1 MSENN
6 NKDLNI
12 SNRDIIKED
21 AFDQIIG
28 IPSPESE
35 YLTNEESK
43 ETDMVYRLHTLL
55 PHMPKTAKKI
65 SIYIINNPQKFLE
78 SSISQLAAKIGVSA
92 SAITRY
98 SQYMGFSGF
107 SELKYRFE
115 VSYNTSYT
123 GAINAEDD
131 LDALKSKMTN
141 NYKRA
146 FEDTI
151 THLDN
156 KTLSK
161 ATDYITSAKKIFIFG
176 HGGSCHVAQ
185 LAEMLFAQMGIEC
198 HAYGNAPLASA
209 ASTLLGTGDLAIGL
223 SSSGNAKLTVDALR
237 KAKNNGA
244 TTIAITANANSFLA
258 QESDVALTYL
268 VHTKDDL
275 RYFHLLKQAE
285 LAVIGTLQLC
295 VFQKNQQKMVEN
307 LKIFKD
313 SFFGKL
319 YVY

>member
-1 MSENN
+1 MNENN
-6 NKDLNI
+6 NKDI
-12 SNRDIIKED
+12 SISTEDKREED
-21 AFDQIIG
+21 AFDQIMR
-28 IPSPESE
+28 IPSPESNQ
-35 YLTNEESK
+35 LTDEESK
-43 ETDMVYRLHTLL
+43 EADMVYRLQTLL

-65 SIYIINNPQKFLE
+65 SLYIINNPQKFLE
-78 SSISQLAAKIGVSA
+78 SSISQLANKIGVSA

-98 SQYMGFSGF
+98 SQYMGYSGF

-115 VSYNTSYT
+115 VSYNTSST
-123 GAINAEDD
+123 GAISAEDD
-131 LDALKSKMTN
+131 LDVLKSKMTN

-156 KTLSK
+156 KALSK
-161 ATDYITSAKKIFIFG
+161 ATDYIISANKIFIFG
-176 HGGSCHVAQ
+176 HGGSNYVAQ
-185 LAEMLFAQMGIEC
+185 LTEMLFAQMGIEC
-198 HAYGNAPLASA
+198 HAYGNAPLAST
-209 ASTLLGTGDLAIGL
+209 ASALLGTGDLAIGL

-237 KAKNNGA
+237 KAKKNGA
-244 TTIAITANANSFLA
+244 NTIAITTNVNSYLA

-285 LAVIGTLQLC
+285 LAIIGTLQLC
-295 VFQKNQQKMVEN
+295 VFQKNQQKMEEN